1 MIVLVIFHNVYY
13 STNRATDSTNFA
25 ALISFK
31 ASPMFKTYE
40 TNFQSFLDV
49 LGTIGGIYE
58 LMHIFCLFLIK
69 ILKYM
74 FSRNLISVKNN
85 KINRQGNTSSFLKL
99 APFGS
104 SYMLIKNFFL

>member
-1 MIVLVIFHNVYY
+1 MVVLMIFHNVYY

-58 LMHIFCLFLIK
+58 LMHIFCLFLLK
-69 ILKYM
+69 ILKYI
-74 FSRNLISVKNN
+74 FSRNIVSVKNN
-85 KINRQGNTSSFLKL
+85 KTNNQGNPSIFFKL
-99 APFGS
+99 ASFG
-104 SYMLIKNFFL
+104 

>member
-1 MIVLVIFHNVYY
+1 MTLVIFLKIYY
-13 STNRATDSTNFA
+13 SSNRATDHTNFA
-25 ALISFK
+25 VLIKFK

-69 ILKYM
+69 MFKYI
-74 FSRNLISVKNN
+74 FNRNLISVKHNN
-85 KINRQGNTSSFLKL
+85 FNNRGN
-99 APFGS
+99 PF
-104 SYMLIKNFFL
+104 Y